1 MSPYESLAFRHYAQW
16 KKNCILNGMPI
27 SKSETLEIKADANN
41 ISDKY
46 WWTAKKE
53 CNKQCKT
60 QHASRS
66 PNQEELV

>member
-41 ISDKY
+41 ISDK
-46 WWTAKKE
+46 
-53 CNKQCKT
+53 
-60 QHASRS
+60 
-66 PNQEELV
+66 